1 MTIEL
6 ATFLSLRYLRMLRN
20 AGRLHMSIY
29 YNGDMVDARRLSPRD
44 RCIYMLQ
51 VYRRSPD
58 LYRRAVWSEY
68 TQTTDKTALGRFIRA
83 EVARLDLT
91 ADA

>member
-6 ATFLSLRYLRMLRN
+6 ATFLSIRYLRMLRN
-20 AGRLHMSIY
+20 AGRLPMSIH
-29 YNGDMVDARRLSPRD
+29 YNGGMVDARRLSPRD

-58 LYRRAVWSEY
+58 LYRRAIVSECG
-68 TQTTDKTALGRFIRA
+68 QTTDKTALGRFVRA
-83 EVARLDLT
+83 EVTRLGLT
-91 ADA
+91 ADG

>member
-20 AGRLHMSIY
+20 AGRLPLSIC

-83 EVARLDLT
+83 EVARLCLT
-91 ADA
+91 ADG

>member
-20 AGRLHMSIY
+20 AGRLPMSILY
-29 YNGDMVDARRLSPRD
+29 DGGMTDARKLSPRD

-58 LYRRAVWSEY
+58 LYRRAVLSEY
-68 TQTTDKTALGRFIRA
+68 GQTTDKTALGRFIRA
-83 EVARLDLT
+83 EVARLGLT
-91 ADA
+91 ADG

>member
-20 AGRLHMSIY
+20 AGRLPMSVC
-29 YNGDMVDARRLSPRD
+29 YNGDMVDARKMSPRD

-51 VYRRSPD
+51 VYRRSPE
-58 LYRRAVWSEY
+58 LYRRAIWSEY
-68 TQTTDKTALGRFIRA
+68 TQTTDKTALGRFVRA
-83 EVARLDLT
+83 EVARLRLT

>member
-6 ATFLSLRYLRMLRN
+6 ATFLSLRFLRLLRN
-20 AGRLHMSIY
+20 AGRLPLSIC
-29 YNGDMVDARRLSPRD
+29 YNGSMVDARRLSPRD
-44 RCIYMLQ
+44 RCVYMLQ

-68 TQTTDKTALGRFIRA
+68 TQTTDKTALGRFVRA
-83 EVARLDLT
+83 EVARLHLT